1 MRKAE
6 IIQNIANK
14 TGVEKPTVTV
24 IVESFMETIKQS
36 MIDGN
41 NIYLRGFGTFLLK
54 KRAEK
59 KGRNIIKGTTI
70 QIPAHVIPA
79 FKPAEEFESHVRS
92 NVKAKSQHDEKVS
105 DN

>member
-1 MRKAE
+1 MTKAE
-6 IIQNIANK
+6 IIQNIANN
-14 TGVEKPTVTV
+14 TGAEKPIVTV

-41 NIYLRGFGTFLLK
+41 NVYFRGFGTFLLK

-59 KGRNIIKGTTI
+59 KGRNIIKGTTV

-79 FKPAEEFESHVRS
+79 FKPADEFESQVRS
-92 NVKAKSQHDEKVS
+92 NVKVK
-105 DN
+105 

>member
-24 IVESFMETIKQS
+24 IVEALMETMKQA

-54 KRAEK
+54 ERAEK
-59 KGRNIIKGTTI
+59 KGRNITKGTTI
-70 QIPAHVIPA
+70 QIPAHIIPV
-79 FKPAEEFESHVRS
+79 FKPAEEFELQ
-92 NVKAKSQHDEKVS
+92 VKTKVKVK
-105 DN
+105 